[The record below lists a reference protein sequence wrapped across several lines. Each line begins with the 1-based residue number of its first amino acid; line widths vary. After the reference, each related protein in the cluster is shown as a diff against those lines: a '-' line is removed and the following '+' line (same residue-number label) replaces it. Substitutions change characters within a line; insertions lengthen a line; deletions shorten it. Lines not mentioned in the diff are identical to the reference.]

1 MNNGVANYITHIKYC
16 IVYVVCTDVQS
27 ALRKGST
34 TTIQKE
40 VSEEALGGNQMTL
53 KKIVNSKII
62 AMLLGV
68 WIAYCAGAGDY
79 DGVLVL
85 LFTYLLLLLDFATG
99 AGDTDGKIQ

>member
-1 MNNGVANYITHIKYC
+1 
-16 IVYVVCTDVQS
+16 
-27 ALRKGST
+27 
-34 TTIQKE
+34 
-40 VSEEALGGNQMTL
+40 MTL

-85 LFTYLLLLLDFATG
+85 LFTYLLLLLDFARCWRHRWQNPITG
-99 AGDTDGKIQ
+99 

>member
-1 MNNGVANYITHIKYC
+1 M
-16 IVYVVCTDVQS
+16 YVVCTDVQS

-85 LFTYLLLLLDFATG
+85 LFTYFLLLLDLNTKKATG
-99 AGDTDGKIQ
+99 AGYTDGKIQ